1 MNMLYRK
8 GLFISIEGGE
18 GAGKTE
24 AGKQMKAY
32 FEGQGHEVLLTREP
46 GGIEL
51 AEQIRHLLLNEN
63 VKDMDST
70 TETLL
75 YSAAR
80 REHFIHVIMPAL
92 QEGKTVISDRFIDS
106 SLVYQ
111 GIVRGVGFE
120 HVYHINMTAIQNNLP
135 DYTLLLD
142 VDPRIAL
149 KRIDKEKRE
158 VNRFDEASL
167 EFHQQVRYGYKFLAK
182 TFSDRFITIK
192 ADQPK
197 EKVFADMVPHLSKML

>member
-1 MNMLYRK
+1 MRHRK
-8 GLFISIEGGE
+8 GLFLSLEGGE
-18 GAGKTE
+18 GSGKTE
-24 AGKQMKAY
+24 QGKKLKEH
-32 FEGQGHEVLLTREP
+32 FEEQGHNVLLTREP
-46 GGIEL
+46 GGHHL

-70 TETLL
+70 TEALL

-111 GIVRGVGFE
+111 GIVRGVGFQ

-182 TFSDRFITIK
+182 TFPERFITIK
-192 ADQPK
+192 ADKPK
-197 EKVFADMVPHLSKML
+197 EQVFEEMTSILKKRL